1 MNRSVKRDMR
11 NIETNGFS
19 FFLHDSFLALTESN
33 EQDGELELNVESIKN
48 KGQISEV
55 STEFFGLK
63 LFSEK
68 FEARI
73 NDIHQSQQAGR
84 EEQLENLFL
93 QEDIKEVAST
103 ANTLFREEIVI
114 TNVPY
119 KQEFEYP
126 LWLSW
131 GILMFLLIGSI
142 LISYKYFNRRKK

>member
-11 NIETNGFS
+11 NIKTNGFS
-19 FFLHDSFLALTESN
+19 FILHDSFLALTESN
-33 EQDGELELNVESIKN
+33 EHDGELELNVESIKN
-48 KGQISEV
+48 KGQSSEV

-73 NDIHQSQQAGR
+73 NDINQSQQAER
-84 EEQLENLFL
+84 KEQLENLFL

-119 KQEFEYP
+119 KQEFEFP

-131 GILMFLLIGSI
+131 GILMMLLIGSI